1 MQDDPPPSSANGSP
15 ASVALANSPAHDGS
29 ASFLPNA
36 LAVITHMPVPVIVL
50 DAHKRIRA
58 FSRMAEE
65 VLGMKAADYIG
76 QDANRALELSS
87 KNENHARKWSADDK
101 AIDTRF
107 GNGRRVIF
115 EISHVYGNDDAK
127 LTPFAT
133 DSQESERMTYL
144 TVSRCWR
151 MGSLIYPLM
160 TADGGDSP
168 NNQSERA
175 WAELFPKMLDIA
187 PYLIVAVSKDGRH
200 IYQNQH
206 AFDTLGPQQAPHGAG
221 PAEWIARQYAGATYP
236 DGSLCDPEDL
246 PLYRATIDGVA
257 VSNYVCHFGDY
268 VYMLAGRPLFDRN
281 GEHVGGIAFSQD
293 ITVLKSETR
302 EAEDRFRNIADQ
314 MVDQI
319 VFMTTGNGDDITWF
333 NKSFYTMTGLEEGGT
348 QSLGRGWYD
357 SLHPDD
363 VAPVAEA
370 WSKTVARGDN
380 HVFQQRLRMAD
391 GTYRMQL
398 ARANPLRDEKGEITA
413 WLGVSTDI
421 TALAEALDA
430 AKTATAH
437 LSSMIQIAH
446 VHYFV
451 VNSQKHLSWNSMAG
465 LDGPSVYGTL
475 SRSTPLN
482 THVSEFL
489 PEQICVKLRDLIEG
503 KITSATDEYQ
513 VDGVWWKT
521 QMRASSDGKNVN
533 VVCTA
538 IDVTDDKLKDE
549 RLARAATD
557 RAVAVSSARFQAD
570 FLARASHELRTPMH
584 GILGTQALMRD
595 ALWPDDHR
603 QVFVDAHKEQEAL
616 EYLDS
621 IKRCGDVLLVIINDL
636 LDHAKISVGKMD
648 IESHPFDLSVTINDV
663 YQTARHG
670 SQKSSKVRFLLENEL
685 PGGKRVHLGDS
696 NRISQVILNL
706 LSNALKFT
714 ESGEVVLRVSVEE
727 NNDPKS
733 NVDRIR
739 FEVMDTGIGVDQAT
753 LKRLFE
759 PFQQADSSTARKYG
773 GTGLGLSIA
782 RSLVVLQS
790 GSLTLASPN
799 PASGKGCVA
808 TCILPLERASRQ
820 ALQSAQPAKLTK
832 FEEAFDILLV
842 EDNKVNQ
849 VIARKLL
856 QRLGLNCTIKDNGQ
870 ECLDYLE
877 SAPARLPHLILMDC
891 QMPVMDG
898 YDATQRIRRHHNA
911 KIRSLPIVA
920 MTASAIRGDRE
931 KCIGAGMQD
940 YVSKP
945 VNFALLTE
953 TLKKY
958 LMPEPGKQTTANVID
973 GDVANTRPSLKNV
986 KGQESSE
993 HVAGTD
999 PHRGNAASD
1008 QDEAMEEHIIDLGET
1023 NGTNGAAAKVE

>member
-1 MQDDPPPSSANGSP
+1 
-15 ASVALANSPAHDGS
+15 
-29 ASFLPNA
+29 
-36 LAVITHMPVPVIVL
+36 
-50 DAHKRIRA
+50 
-58 FSRMAEE
+58 
-65 VLGMKAADYIG
+65 
-76 QDANRALELSS
+76 
-87 KNENHARKWSADDK
+87 
-101 AIDTRF
+101 
-107 GNGRRVIF
+107 
-115 EISHVYGNDDAK
+115 
-127 LTPFAT
+127 
-133 DSQESERMTYL
+133 
-144 TVSRCWR
+144 
-151 MGSLIYPLM
+151 MGSLIYPLI
-160 TADGGDSP
+160 TSDGGESP

-175 WAELFPKMLDIA
+175 WAEQFPKMLDVA
-187 PYLIVAVSKDGRH
+187 PYMIVAISKDGRH
-200 IYQNQH
+200 IYQNQF
-206 AFDTLGPQQAPHGAG
+206 AFDTLGPQQAPHGTG
-221 PAEWIARQYAGATYP
+221 PGEWIARQYAGAKYT
-236 DGSLCDPEDL
+236 DGTLCDAEDL
-246 PLYRATIDGVA
+246 PIYRAVVDGVP
-257 VSNYVCHFGDY
+257 VNDFECHFGKY
-268 VYMLAGRPLFDRN
+268 VYMLAARPLFDRN

-293 ITVLKSETR
+293 ITALKSETK

-314 MVDQI
+314 LVDQI
-319 VFMTTGNGDDITWF
+319 VFMTTADGDDITWF
-333 NKSFYTMTGLEEGGT
+333 NKCYYKLTGQEPGGDKA
-348 QSLGRGWYD
+348 LGRGWYD
-357 SLHPDD
+357 CIHPDD
-363 VAPVAEA
+363 VQSVAEA
-370 WSKTVARGDN
+370 WGQTVANGSN
-380 HVFQQRLRMAD
+380 HVFQQRLRTAD
-391 GTYRMQL
+391 GSYRMQL
-398 ARANPLRDEKGEITA
+398 ARANPMRDEQGKITA

-421 TALAEALDA
+421 TQLTEALDA
-430 AKTATAH
+430 AKTASAH

-451 VNSQKHLSWNSMAG
+451 VDSRQQLSWNSMAG
-465 LDGPSVYGTL
+465 LEDQVYGTL
-475 SRSTPLN
+475 SRTTPLN
-482 THVSEFL
+482 THIARFL
-489 PEQICVKLRDLIEG
+489 PKQICDKLRDLIAG

-513 VDGVWWKT
+513 INDTWWRT
-521 QMRASSDGKNVN
+521 QMRASSDGRSPN

-549 RLARAATD
+549 RLARAATE

-603 QVFVDAHKEQEAL
+603 QVFVDAQKEQEAL

-670 SQKSSKVRFLLENEL
+670 SQKSSKVSFRLENEL
-685 PGGKRVHLGDS
+685 PSGQRIHRGDS

-714 ESGEVVLRVSVEE
+714 EEGEVVLRVTVEE
-727 NNDPKS
+727 SSETTNGGGPV
-733 NVDRIR
+733 VDRIK
-739 FEVMDTGIGVDQAT
+739 FEVRDTGIGVDQAT

-790 GSLTLASPN
+790 GQLTLASPN
-799 PASGKGCVA
+799 PVSGNGCVA
-808 TCILPLERASRQ
+808 TCILPLERASKQ

-832 FEEAFDILLV
+832 FDIAYHVLLV

-856 QRLGLNCTIKDNGQ
+856 QRLGLECTIKDNGQ

-877 SAPARLPHLILMDC
+877 SSPAKPPALILMDC

-898 YDATQRIRRHHNA
+898 YDATHRIRRHHNA
-911 KIRSLPIVA
+911 KIRSLPIIA

-953 TLKKY
+953 TLRKY
-958 LMPEPGKQTTANVID
+958 LQPEPGKQTTANLID
-973 GDVANTRPSLKNV
+973 GNIANTRPSLAGV
-986 KGQESSE
+986 RQEADLD
-993 HVAGTD
+993 HVAGKD
-999 PHRGNAASD
+999 PHRGNAAED
-1008 QDEAMEEHIIDLGET
+1008 QDAAMDDHIIELDKT
-1023 NGTNGAAAKVE
+1023 Q